1 MNGSTGS
8 SQRTLIIWI
17 AIAALVLLTMIG
29 GIVVAANLGLSALRA
44 NDTTQD
50 KAGTGAPTT
59 STELVLPP
67 DVTVDQAYIEF
78 GPASGV
84 PVVDV
89 YADFLCPYGR
99 LFAAANDADVR
110 ELAESGRATIRIHP
124 RPMLDDYSEPAGY
137 SGRSANAA
145 LAVYAE
151 DPDLYW
157 DMADALYA
165 NQPGEGGAG
174 LTDEELIE
182 LAHSVGAGQDVD
194 VVITEG
200 RYIPWL
206 EQVVEPEAQSKD
218 IGTPTV
224 YIDGTAFEGDQL
236 YENGGLEDAVLAA
249 A

>member
-1 MNGSTGS
+1 VS
-8 SQRTLIIWI
+8 
-17 AIAALVLLTMIG
+17 
-29 GIVVAANLGLSALRA
+29 
-44 NDTTQD
+44 
-50 KAGTGAPTT
+50 
-59 STELVLPP
+59 
-67 DVTVDQAYIEF
+67 
-78 GPASGV
+78 
-84 PVVDV
+84 
-89 YADFLCPYGR
+89 ADFLSPYGR
-99 LFAAANDADVR
+99 QFAAANDADVR